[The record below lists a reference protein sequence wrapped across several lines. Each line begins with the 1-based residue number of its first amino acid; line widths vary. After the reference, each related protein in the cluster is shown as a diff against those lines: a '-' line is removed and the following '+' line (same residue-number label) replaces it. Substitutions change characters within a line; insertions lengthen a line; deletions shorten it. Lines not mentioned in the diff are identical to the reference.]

1 VPDIRSLS
9 GTESTKTNRS
19 TIGRQRM
26 TEKNSYRE
34 FLKDLLSRYKFD
46 PKKHLS
52 NRLGLL
58 KGCPRDEDTIKE
70 IREIEDLLKE
80 K

>member
-1 VPDIRSLS
+1 
-9 GTESTKTNRS
+9 
-19 TIGRQRM
+19 M